1 MRKTLL
7 IVDDE
12 KDMGAMLKQY
22 FELKGYNVMLAEN
35 GVTGIEQA
43 GKQPD
48 LILLDINMPDMDGIE
63 VCRRIRDLVTC
74 PATINF
80 GWNPQHPTEGFVH
93 LLPKLQ

>member
-22 FELKGYNVMLAEN
+22 FELKEYNVVLAEN
-35 GVTGIEQA
+35 GTAGIEKA

-63 VCRRIRDLVTC
+63 VCRSIRDLVT
-74 PATINF
+74 
-80 GWNPQHPTEGFVH
+80 
-93 LLPKLQ
+93 

>member
-22 FELKGYNVMLAEN
+22 FEFKGYNVVLAEN
-35 GVTGIEQA
+35 RTAGIEKA

-48 LILLDINMPDMDGIE
+48 LILLDIN
-63 VCRRIRDLVTC
+63 T
-74 PATINF
+74 
-80 GWNPQHPTEGFVH
+80 
-93 LLPKLQ
+93 